1 MMLQV
6 NKPRLVAQVANETS
20 AELSPAELYAW
31 LLGFLRRQYAVIVLA
46 PVVVFLLAAIY
57 VFQAT
62 PKYTGHAL
70 LLIDT
75 QRTPSFEKQQPAT
88 AEPPLD
94 SATVDTQIEVLKSE
108 SIALSVIRKLHLDE
122 DPEFTSPRQGVIR
135 GLMGLLMGL
144 IPSKPM
150 TGAAPSADFRKTR
163 SALGTFQTDLSVW
176 RAGLTY
182 AIGIDFQSLDPGRA
196 AEIANATADAY
207 VAETLQAKYENA
219 RRAADWLQDRLKEL
233 REESSNAERAVVEFK
248 AKNNIVDTGG
258 KLMNEQQLA
267 ELNTALIE
275 RHTQTAETK
284 ARLERIQQILN
295 ADDVDPASSATAT
308 VADTL
313 HNDVI
318 TKLRQQYL
326 DLANKEGDW
335 SVRYGPKHQAV
346 LNLRVQ
352 MREIRKSI
360 VDELRRIGE
369 TYKSD
374 YDIARS
380 REDSIKNSLADL
392 VSKSQTMNE
401 AQVTLHRLEANAQ
414 SARSLYD
421 SFLQRY
427 MESVQQQSFPI
438 TDARL
443 ITRATHPLSKSSPR
457 TPVILSLASVCGL
470 LMGLGAGLLR
480 ELSDRGFRTG
490 SQVEERLQAECLAM
504 LPMIN
509 KGEPRTEAPA
519 TEASPGSERGIARNR
534 NLLWKAADSPFSRF
548 TEAIRAL
555 KVAID
560 ANRAAKASQVIGI
573 TSSLPNEGKST
584 IATAL
589 AQLIAMNGGR
599 VILVDCDLRNPSLS
613 RKLAPSARSGL
624 LHLMLD
630 KATLEEIVWT
640 DPPSKLAF
648 VPAVMQSRFAQ
659 SSEILASDAM
669 RKVFERLRSSYDYV
683 IVDLPPLA
691 PVVDVRAMTH
701 LVDSFIFTIE
711 WGSTKI
717 DVVEHALGAARGVYD
732 NLLGVVLNKVDMAR
746 LGRYQVYHTS
756 YYNNHH
762 YASYG
767 YTD

>member
-1 MMLQV
+1 MLQV
-6 NKPRLVAQVANETS
+6 SKPRLATQFAGDTP
-20 AELSPAELYAW
+20 AELSPAEIYTW
-31 LLGFLRRQYAVIVLA
+31 LLGFLRRQRTVIVLA
-46 PVVVFLLAAIY
+46 PLALLVLAAIY
-57 VFQAT
+57 VSQAT

-70 LLIDT
+70 LLMDT
-75 QRTPSFEKQQPAT
+75 HRTPSFEKQQPTA

-108 SIALSVIRKLHLDE
+108 SIALSVIKKLHLDQ
-122 DPEFTSPRQGVIR
+122 DPEFTAPRQGVLR
-135 GLMGLLMGL
+135 SLVGLLMSL
-144 IPSKPM
+144 VPSKP
-150 TGAAPSADFRKTR
+150 TIGAAPSVDFQKTR
-163 SALGTFQTDLSVW
+163 TALGTFESNLAVR

-182 AIGIDFQSLDPGRA
+182 TIEIDFQSLDPDRA

-207 VAETLQAKYENA
+207 VNETLQAKYENA
-219 RRAADWLQDRLKEL
+219 RRAAAWLQDRLKEL

-275 RHTQTAETK
+275 RHTQTAEAK
-284 ARLERIQQILN
+284 ARLARIQQILG

-346 LNLRVQ
+346 LNLRSQ

-360 VDELRRIGE
+360 ADELRRIGE

-374 YDIARS
+374 YDIAQS
-380 REDSIKNSLADL
+380 REDSVKKTLADV
-392 VSKSQTMNE
+392 VSKSQTMAE
-401 AQVTLHRLEANAQ
+401 AQVMLHRLEANAQ
-414 SARSLYD
+414 SGRSLYD

-443 ITRATHPLSKSSPR
+443 ITRATHPLTKSSPR
-457 TPVILSLASVCGL
+457 TPLILSFAAVCGIL
-470 LMGLGAGLLR
+470 VGLGAGLLR
-480 ELSDRGFRTG
+480 ELSDRGFRT
-490 SQVEERLQAECLAM
+490 SAQVEERLQAECLAM
-504 LPMIN
+504 LPLIE
-509 KGEPRTEAPA
+509 KEEGATKAVASETSAEP
-519 TEASPGSERGIARNR
+519 ERGIARQG
-534 NLLWKAADSPFSRF
+534 NLLWKASDSPFSRF
-548 TEAIRAL
+548 TEAIRAV

-560 ANRAAKASQVIGI
+560 ANKGSKTNQVIGI

-589 AQLIAMNGGR
+589 AQLIAINGGR
-599 VILVDCDLRNPSLS
+599 AVLVDCDLRNPSLS
-613 RKLAPSARSGL
+613 RKLAPSANAGL
-624 LHLMLD
+624 LHLLLD
-630 KATLEEIVWT
+630 KVTLEDVIWT
-640 DPPSKLAF
+640 DPPSRLAF
-648 VPAVMQSRFAQ
+648 LPAVMQSRFAQ
-659 SSEILASDAM
+659 SSEILASDSM
-669 RKVFERLRSSYDYV
+669 RSVFERLRNSYDYV

-701 LVDSFIFTIE
+701 LVDSFIFAIE
-711 WGSTKI
+711 WGATKI
-717 DVVEHALGAARGVYD
+717 DVVEHALGAAHSVYD
-732 NLLGVVLNKVDMAR
+732 NLLGIVLNKVDMAT

-756 YYNNHH
+756 YYNNQR

-767 YTD
+767 CTD

>member
-6 NKPRLVAQVANETS
+6 NKPRLMTQLAGEVS

-31 LLGFLRRQYAVIVLA
+31 LLGFVRRQYLVIVLA
-46 PVVVFLLAAIY
+46 PLLLFGLASIY
-57 VFQAT
+57 VLQAA
-62 PKYTGHAL
+62 PKYTGHAVM
-70 LLIDT
+70 LIDT
-75 QRTPSFEKQQPAT
+75 HKAPGFEPQQSASADLPV
-88 AEPPLD
+88 D
-94 SATVDTQIEVLKSE
+94 SATVDTQIEVLRSE
-108 SIALSVIRKLHLDE
+108 SIALSVIKKLRLDE
-122 DPEFTSPRQGVIR
+122 DPEFTSPNP
-135 GLMGLLMGL
+135 GL
-144 IPSKPM
+144 IRNLIGLPMRLLPSRAPA
-150 TGAAPSADFRKTR
+150 GAATSADFQKTR
-163 SALGTFQTDLSVW
+163 SALGTFQSSLAVW
-176 RAGLTY
+176 RVGLTY
-182 AIGIDFQSLDPGRA
+182 AIGIDFQSLDPDRS

-207 VAETLQAKYENA
+207 VAETLQAKYDNA
-219 RRAADWLQDRLKEL
+219 RRAAAWLQDRLKEL
-233 REESSNAERAVVEFK
+233 REESSSAERAVVEFK

-258 KLMNEQQLA
+258 KLMNEQQMS

-275 RHTQTAETK
+275 RHTQTAEAK
-284 ARLERIQQILN
+284 ARLERIQQILGK
-295 ADDVDPASSATAT
+295 DDVDPASSEAAT
-308 VADTL
+308 VTDTL

-346 LNLRVQ
+346 LNLRIQ

-360 VDELRRIGE
+360 VDELRRIAE

-380 REDSIKNSLADL
+380 REDSVRSSLADI
-392 VSKSQTMNE
+392 VAKSQTMNE

-421 SFLQRY
+421 NFLQRY
-427 MESVQQQSFPI
+427 MESVQQQSFPV

-443 ITRATHPLSKSSPR
+443 ITQATHPFSKSSPR
-457 TPVILSLASVCGL
+457 TAMVLSMASVLGL
-470 LMGLGAGLLR
+470 LIGLGAGLLR

-490 SQVEERLQAECLAM
+490 AQVEERLRAECLAL
-504 LPMIN
+504 LPLI
-509 KGEPRTEAPA
+509 KREEQPTAPA
-519 TEASPGSERGIARNR
+519 AKEANAAAERGIARGR

-560 ANRAAKASQVIGI
+560 ASKGAKASQVIGI

-599 VILVDCDLRNPSLS
+599 VMLVDCDLRNPSLS
-613 RKLAPSARSGL
+613 RKLAPSARAGL
-624 LHLMLD
+624 LHLLLD
-630 KATLEEIVWT
+630 KVTLEEVVWT

-648 VPAVMQSRFAQ
+648 LPAVMQSRFAQ

-669 RKVFERLRSSYDYV
+669 RKAFERFRNSYDYV

-711 WGSTKI
+711 WGCTKI
-717 DVVEHALGAARGVYD
+717 DVVEHALGAARSVYD
-732 NLLGVVLNKVDMAR
+732 NLLGVVLNKVDMER
-746 LGRYQVYHTS
+746 LGRYELYHTN
-756 YYNNHH
+756 YYSNNR